1 MVDTDPVFDSR
12 LFRNPVLDEVMTGSY
27 IVGLLRQYKI
37 PTANELDMQDMVERI
52 LKHRGV
58 EYSREHVLSA
68 RDRVDFFCGG
78 VAVECKVAG
87 SPADVLVQLQRY
99 AEHESVLE
107 LVLVT
112 SRGNHAFEA
121 TVNGKQLAVYCARP
135 SFG

>member
-1 MVDTDPVFDSR
+1 MVDADPVFDSR
-12 LFRNPVLDEVMTGSY
+12 SFRNPVLDEVMTGSY
-27 IVGLLRQYKI
+27 IVGMLRQYKI
-37 PTANELDMQDMVERI
+37 PTANELDMQDMVGRI
-52 LKHRGV
+52 LKHHGV

-68 RDRVDFFCGG
+68 RDRVDFLCGG

-99 AEHESVLE
+99 AEHESVSE

-112 SRGNHAFEA
+112 SRWDHAFEA
-121 TVNGKQLAVYCARP
+121 TVNGKPLAVYRSRP